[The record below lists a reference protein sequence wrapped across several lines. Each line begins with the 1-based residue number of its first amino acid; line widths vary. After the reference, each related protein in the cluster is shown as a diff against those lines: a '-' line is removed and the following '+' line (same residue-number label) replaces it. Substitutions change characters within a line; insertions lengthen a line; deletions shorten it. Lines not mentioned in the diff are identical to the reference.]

1 MLELRTDVG
10 SGSLSQSCHK
20 SLVKLTALLRE
31 GYSSSLPRMME
42 VRRDRDDSIIVNSID
57 HSAWKARFDDA
68 STRIQ
73 DRVKVLW
80 YRLARDP
87 AQLQRV
93 QTTLIV
99 VLVLWSLSSV
109 SQLIWIPFRAN
120 PIDAAPALALNPPKP
135 AGGQRTAV
143 IDTSSVKGLG
153 LFGGSPESLAEADSA
168 TLSEASRDGIEQNA
182 QETRLALT
190 LTGIVASTED
200 GTGSAVIK
208 SGAAEQVYAVGD
220 ALPASGQ
227 VVLAKVMPQQ
237 VVIDNNGTYELI
249 KLYEGPGI
257 AIPTRAAGQPGQDA
271 VASVPSASP
280 SAASPSATAA
290 EQTALATQY
299 RRQLY
304 DSPESLASVVSVSP
318 VREGDRVVGYRI
330 APGADR
336 AAFDTFGFQSG
347 DIVTAV
353 NGLALSDASNTVK
366 LYQTMKDATQASFDI
381 ERDGGTVTV
390 NVDLASP

>member
-1 MLELRTDVG
+1 
-10 SGSLSQSCHK
+10 
-20 SLVKLTALLRE
+20 
-31 GYSSSLPRMME
+31 
-42 VRRDRDDSIIVNSID
+42 
-57 HSAWKARFDDA
+57 
-68 STRIQ
+68 
-73 DRVKVLW
+73 
-80 YRLARDP
+80 
-87 AQLQRV
+87 
-93 QTTLIV
+93 
-99 VLVLWSLSSV
+99 
-109 SQLIWIPFRAN
+109 
-120 PIDAAPALALNPPKP
+120 
-135 AGGQRTAV
+135 
-143 IDTSSVKGLG
+143 
-153 LFGGSPESLAEADSA
+153 
-168 TLSEASRDGIEQNA
+168 
-182 QETRLALT
+182 
-190 LTGIVASTED
+190 VASTED
-200 GTGSAVIK
+200 GTGGAVIK

-257 AIPTRAAGQPGQDA
+257 AIPTRAARQPGQDA

-347 DIVTAV
+347 DIVIAV

-390 NVDLASP
+390 SVDLASP

>member
-1 MLELRTDVG
+1 MDAT
-10 SGSLSQSCHK
+10 
-20 SLVKLTALLRE
+20 TT
-31 GYSSSLPRMME
+31 
-42 VRRDRDDSIIVNSID
+42 VNTID
-57 HSAWKARFDDA
+57 QSAWKTRFEEA

-73 DRVKVLW
+73 DGVQSLW
-80 YRLARDP
+80 QGLARDP
-87 AQLQRV
+87 ERLRRLQAI
-93 QTTLIV
+93 LIV

-109 SQLIWIPFRAN
+109 SQLIWIPFRTN
-120 PIDAAPALALNPPKP
+120 PIEVAPALALNPPKP
-135 AGGQRTAV
+135 TGGKQAAV
-143 IDTSSVKGLG
+143 IDTSGVLGLG
-153 LFGGSPESLAEADSA
+153 LFGGSPEAFVDADSA
-168 TLSEASRDGIEQNA
+168 ALTEASRDGIEQNA

-200 GTGSAVIK
+200 GSGSAVIK

-237 VVIDNNGTYELI
+237 VVIDNNGTYELM

-257 AIPTRAAGQPGQDA
+257 AIPTRTARAPRQDA
-271 VASVPSASP
+271 AASLASSNP
-280 SAASPSATAA
+280 NAASPSATAA
-290 EQTALATQY
+290 EQTALASQY

-318 VREGDRVVGYRI
+318 VREGERVVGYRI

-336 AAFDTFGFQSG
+336 VAFDAFGFQTG

-381 ERDGGTVTV
+381 ERDGGNVTV

>member
-1 MLELRTDVG
+1 MDAT
-10 SGSLSQSCHK
+10 
-20 SLVKLTALLRE
+20 TT
-31 GYSSSLPRMME
+31 
-42 VRRDRDDSIIVNSID
+42 VNTID
-57 HSAWKARFDDA
+57 QSAWKTRFEAA
-68 STRIQ
+68 STRVQ
-73 DRVKVLW
+73 EGVQGHWQGLAHDPERRR
-80 YRLARDP
+80 RLQAI
-87 AQLQRV
+87 L
-93 QTTLIV
+93 TV
-99 VLVLWSLSSV
+99 VLVLWSLSSD
-109 SQLIWIPFRAN
+109 SQLIWIPCRTH
-120 PIDAAPALALNPPKP
+120 PIEVAPALALNPPKP
-135 AGGQRTAV
+135 AGGKQTAV
-143 IDTSSVKGLG
+143 IDTSGVLGLG
-153 LFGGSPESLAEADSA
+153 LFGGSPEAFADANSA

-190 LTGIVASTED
+190 LTGIVASNED
-200 GTGSAVIK
+200 GRGSAVIK

-237 VVIDNNGTYELI
+237 VVIDNNGTYELM

-257 AIPTRAAGQPGQDA
+257 AIPTRTARALRQDA
-271 VASVPSASP
+271 AASAPISNTNE
-280 SAASPSATAA
+280 ASPSATAA
-290 EQTALATQY
+290 EQTALASQY
-299 RRQLY
+299 RRKLY

-318 VREGDRVVGYRI
+318 VREGERVVGYRI

-336 AAFDTFGFQSG
+336 VAFDAFGFQTG

-381 ERDGGTVTV
+381 ERDGSNVTI

>member
-1 MLELRTDVG
+1 MDAT
-10 SGSLSQSCHK
+10 
-20 SLVKLTALLRE
+20 TT
-31 GYSSSLPRMME
+31 
-42 VRRDRDDSIIVNSID
+42 VNTID
-57 HSAWKARFDDA
+57 HSAWKARFDEA

-73 DRVKVLW
+73 DRVQSLW
-80 YRLARDP
+80 RGLARDR
-87 AQLQRV
+87 ARLQRL
-93 QTTLIV
+93 QTALIV

-109 SQLIWIPFRAN
+109 SQLIWIPFRTN
-120 PIDAAPALALNPPKP
+120 PIEVAPALALNPPKP
-135 AGGQRTAV
+135 TGGKQTAV
-143 IDTSSVKGLG
+143 IDTSGVLGLG
-153 LFGGSPESLAEADSA
+153 LFGGSPEAFADSDSA
-168 TLSEASRDGIEQNA
+168 TLTEASRDGIEQNA

-200 GTGSAVIK
+200 GSGSAVIK

-237 VVIDNNGTYELI
+237 VVIDNNGTYELM

-257 AIPTRAAGQPGQDA
+257 AIPTRTARAPRQDA
-271 VASVPSASP
+271 AASLASSNP
-280 SAASPSATAA
+280 NEASPSATAA
-290 EQTALATQY
+290 EQTALASQY

-318 VREGDRVVGYRI
+318 VREGERVVGYRI

-336 AAFDTFGFQSG
+336 VAFDAFGFQTG

-381 ERDGGTVTV
+381 ERDGGNVTV

>member
-1 MLELRTDVG
+1 M
-10 SGSLSQSCHK
+10 
-20 SLVKLTALLRE
+20 
-31 GYSSSLPRMME
+31 
-42 VRRDRDDSIIVNSID
+42 RD
-57 HSAWKARFDDA
+57 
-68 STRIQ
+68 
-73 DRVKVLW
+73 LW
-80 YRLARDP
+80 RRLARDS
-87 AQLQRV
+87 ARLQRL
-93 QTTLIV
+93 QTGLIV
-99 VLVLWSLSSV
+99 LLVLWSLSSV

-135 AGGQRTAV
+135 AVGQQTAV
-143 IDTSSVKGLG
+143 IDASGVLGLG
-153 LFGGSPESLAEADSA
+153 LFGGLPEALADADSA
-168 TLSEASRDGIEQNA
+168 ALTEASRDGIEQNA
-182 QETRLALT
+182 QETRLALA

-200 GTGSAVIK
+200 GIGSAVIK
-208 SGAAEQVYAVGD
+208 SGATEKVYSVGD

-237 VVIDNNGTYELI
+237 VVIDNNGTYELM

-257 AIPTRAAGQPGQDA
+257 SIPTRTARAPRQDTAASL
-271 VASVPSASP
+271 ASSNPNEASP
-280 SAASPSATAA
+280 SAIAA
-290 EQTALATQY
+290 EQTALASQY

-318 VREGDRVVGYRI
+318 VREGERVVGYRI

-336 AAFDTFGFQSG
+336 VAFDAFGFQTG

-381 ERDGGTVTV
+381 ERDGGNVTV

>member
-1 MLELRTDVG
+1 MDAT
-10 SGSLSQSCHK
+10 
-20 SLVKLTALLRE
+20 TT
-31 GYSSSLPRMME
+31 
-42 VRRDRDDSIIVNSID
+42 VNTID
-57 HSAWKARFDDA
+57 HSAWKARFEEA

-73 DRVKVLW
+73 DGVRSLW
-80 YRLARDP
+80 QGLARDP
-87 AQLQRV
+87 ERLRRLQI
-93 QTTLIV
+93 TLIV

-120 PIDAAPALALNPPKP
+120 PIEVAPALALNPPRP
-135 AGGQRTAV
+135 AGGKQTAV
-143 IDTSSVKGLG
+143 IDTSGVLGLG
-153 LFGGSPESLAEADSA
+153 LFGGSAEAFADADSA
-168 TLSEASRDGIEQNA
+168 TLTEASRDGIEQNA
-182 QETRLALT
+182 RETRLALT

-200 GTGSAVIK
+200 GRGSAVIK

-237 VVIDNNGTYELI
+237 VVIDNNGTYELM

-257 AIPTRAAGQPGQDA
+257 AIPTRTARAPLQDA
-271 VASVPSASP
+271 AASVPISNSNEASP
-280 SAASPSATAA
+280 SAAAA
-290 EQTALATQY
+290 EQTALASQY
-299 RRQLY
+299 RRKLY

-318 VREGDRVVGYRI
+318 VREGERVVGYRI

-336 AAFDTFGFQSG
+336 VAFDAFGFQTG

-381 ERDGGTVTV
+381 ERDGSNVTV

>member
-1 MLELRTDVG
+1 M
-10 SGSLSQSCHK
+10 
-20 SLVKLTALLRE
+20 
-31 GYSSSLPRMME
+31 
-42 VRRDRDDSIIVNSID
+42 
-57 HSAWKARFDDA
+57 
-68 STRIQ
+68 TRVQ
-73 DRVKVLW
+73 DRVRDLW
-80 YRLARDP
+80 RRLARDP
-87 AQLQRV
+87 ARLQRL
-93 QTTLIV
+93 QTGFIV
-99 VLVLWSLSSV
+99 LLVVWSLSSV

-120 PIDAAPALALNPPKP
+120 PIEAAPALALNPPKP
-135 AGGQRTAV
+135 AGGKPTAV
-143 IDTSSVKGLG
+143 IDTSGVQGLG
-153 LFGGSPESLAEADSA
+153 LFGGSPEALAEAESA
-168 TLSEASRDGIEQNA
+168 TLTEASRDGIEQNA

-200 GTGSAVIK
+200 GRGSAVIK

-220 ALPASGQ
+220 ALPASGK
-227 VVLAKVMPQQ
+227 VALAKVMPQQ

-257 AIPTRAAGQPGQDA
+257 AIPTRASRPPRHDA
-271 VASVPSASP
+271 TTPVRGGIPNEASSP
-280 SAASPSATAA
+280 ATAA
-290 EQTALATQY
+290 EQTALASQY

-318 VREGDRVVGYRI
+318 VRDGDRVVGFRI

-336 AAFDTFGFQSG
+336 VAFDTFGFQSG

-366 LYQTMKDATQASFDI
+366 LYQTMKDATEASFDI

>member
-1 MLELRTDVG
+1 MDAT
-10 SGSLSQSCHK
+10 
-20 SLVKLTALLRE
+20 TT
-31 GYSSSLPRMME
+31 
-42 VRRDRDDSIIVNSID
+42 VNTID
-57 HSAWKARFDDA
+57 QSAWKTRFEEA

-73 DRVKVLW
+73 DGVQSLW
-80 YRLARDP
+80 QGLARDP
-87 AQLQRV
+87 ERLRRLQAI
-93 QTTLIV
+93 LIV

-109 SQLIWIPFRAN
+109 SQLIWIPFRTN
-120 PIDAAPALALNPPKP
+120 PIEVAPALALNPPKP
-135 AGGQRTAV
+135 TGGKQAAV
-143 IDTSSVKGLG
+143 IDISGVLGLG
-153 LFGGSPESLAEADSA
+153 LFGGSPEAFADA
-168 TLSEASRDGIEQNA
+168 DRAALTEASRDGIEQNA

-200 GTGSAVIK
+200 GSGSAVIK

-237 VVIDNNGTYELI
+237 VVIDNNGTYELM

-257 AIPTRAAGQPGQDA
+257 AIPTRTARAPRQDA
-271 VASVPSASP
+271 AASLASSNP
-280 SAASPSATAA
+280 NAASPSATAA
-290 EQTALATQY
+290 EQTALASQY

-318 VREGDRVVGYRI
+318 VREGERVVGYRI

-336 AAFDTFGFQSG
+336 VAFDAFGFQTG

-381 ERDGGTVTV
+381 ERDGGNVTV

>member
-1 MLELRTDVG
+1 MDAT
-10 SGSLSQSCHK
+10 
-20 SLVKLTALLRE
+20 TT
-31 GYSSSLPRMME
+31 
-42 VRRDRDDSIIVNSID
+42 VNTID
-57 HSAWKARFDDA
+57 HSAWKARFEDA
-68 STRIQ
+68 STRVQ
-73 DRVKVLW
+73 DRVRDLW
-80 YRLARDP
+80 RRLARDP
-87 AQLQRV
+87 ARLQRV
-93 QTTLIV
+93 QSALIV
-99 VLVLWSLSSV
+99 LLVLWSLSSV
-109 SQLIWIPFRAN
+109 SQLIWIPFRAS

-135 AGGQRTAV
+135 AVGKQTAV
-143 IDTSSVKGLG
+143 IDTSGVLGLG
-153 LFGGSPESLAEADSA
+153 LFGGSPEALADADSA
-168 TLSEASRDGIEQNA
+168 ALTEANRDGIEQNA

-257 AIPTRAAGQPGQDA
+257 AIPTRAARPLEQGA
-271 VASVPSASP
+271 VASVPSAIPSEGSS
-280 SAASPSATAA
+280 SAAAA
-290 EQTALATQY
+290 EQTALASQY

-336 AAFDTFGFQSG
+336 VAFDTFGFQSG

>member
-1 MLELRTDVG
+1 M
-10 SGSLSQSCHK
+10 
-20 SLVKLTALLRE
+20 
-31 GYSSSLPRMME
+31 
-42 VRRDRDDSIIVNSID
+42 
-57 HSAWKARFDDA
+57 
-68 STRIQ
+68 
-73 DRVKVLW
+73 
-80 YRLARDP
+80 ARDS
-87 AQLQRV
+87 ARLQRL
-93 QTTLIV
+93 QTGLIV
-99 VLVLWSLSSV
+99 LLVLWSLSSV

-135 AGGQRTAV
+135 AGGQQTAV
-143 IDTSSVKGLG
+143 IDASGVLGLG
-153 LFGGSPESLAEADSA
+153 LFGGLPEALADADSA
-168 TLSEASRDGIEQNA
+168 ALTEASRDGIEQNA

-200 GTGSAVIK
+200 GSGSAVIK

-237 VVIDNNGTYELI
+237 VVIDNNGTYELM

-257 AIPTRAAGQPGQDA
+257 AIPTRTVRALRQDA
-271 VASVPSASP
+271 AASAPISNTNE
-280 SAASPSATAA
+280 ASPSATAA
-290 EQTALATQY
+290 EQTALASQY
-299 RRQLY
+299 RRKLY

-318 VREGDRVVGYRI
+318 VREGERVVGYRI

-336 AAFDTFGFQSG
+336 VAFDAFGFQTG

-381 ERDGGTVTV
+381 ERDGSNVTI

>member
-1 MLELRTDVG
+1 MDAT
-10 SGSLSQSCHK
+10 
-20 SLVKLTALLRE
+20 TT
-31 GYSSSLPRMME
+31 
-42 VRRDRDDSIIVNSID
+42 VNTID
-57 HSAWKARFDDA
+57 HSAWKARFEDA
-68 STRIQ
+68 SARIQ
-73 DRVKVLW
+73 DRVRDLW
-80 YRLARDP
+80 RRLARDP
-87 AQLQRV
+87 ARLQRV
-93 QTTLIV
+93 QTAVIV
-99 VLVLWSLSSV
+99 LLVLWSLSSV
-109 SQLIWIPFRAN
+109 SQLIWIPFRAS

-135 AGGQRTAV
+135 AVGKQTAV
-143 IDTSSVKGLG
+143 IDTSGALGLG
-153 LFGGSPESLAEADSA
+153 LFGGSPDALADAEDAA
-168 TLSEASRDGIEQNA
+168 LSEASRDGIEQNA

-257 AIPTRAAGQPGQDA
+257 AIPTRAARPPEQDA

-280 SAASPSATAA
+280 SEGSRSATAA
-290 EQTALATQY
+290 EQTALASQY

-336 AAFDTFGFQSG
+336 VAFDTFGFQSG

>member
-1 MLELRTDVG
+1 MDAT
-10 SGSLSQSCHK
+10 
-20 SLVKLTALLRE
+20 TT
-31 GYSSSLPRMME
+31 
-42 VRRDRDDSIIVNSID
+42 VNTID
-57 HSAWKARFDDA
+57 HSAWKARFDEA

-73 DRVKVLW
+73 DRVQSLW
-80 YRLARDP
+80 RGLARDP
-87 AQLQRV
+87 ARLQRL
-93 QTTLIV
+93 QTALIV

-109 SQLIWIPFRAN
+109 SQLIWIPFRTN
-120 PIDAAPALALNPPKP
+120 PIEVAPALALNPPKP
-135 AGGQRTAV
+135 TGGKQTAV
-143 IDTSSVKGLG
+143 IDTSGVLGLG
-153 LFGGSPESLAEADSA
+153 LFGGSPEAFADSDSA
-168 TLSEASRDGIEQNA
+168 TLTEASRDGIEQNA

-200 GTGSAVIK
+200 GSGSAVIK

-237 VVIDNNGTYELI
+237 VVIDNNGTYELM

-257 AIPTRAAGQPGQDA
+257 AIPTRTARAPRQDA
-271 VASVPSASP
+271 AASLASSNP
-280 SAASPSATAA
+280 NEASPSATAA
-290 EQTALATQY
+290 EQTALASQY

-318 VREGDRVVGYRI
+318 VREGERVVGYRI

-336 AAFDTFGFQSG
+336 VAFDAFGFQTG

-381 ERDGGTVTV
+381 ERDGGNVTV

>member
-1 MLELRTDVG
+1 
-10 SGSLSQSCHK
+10 
-20 SLVKLTALLRE
+20 
-31 GYSSSLPRMME
+31 MMWNQQGL
-42 VRRDRDDSIIVNSID
+42 DATTTVNTID
-57 HSAWKARFDDA
+57 HGAWKARFEGA
-68 STRIQ
+68 STWIH
-73 DRVKVLW
+73 DRVRGLW
-80 YRLARDP
+80 RSLAREP
-87 AQLQRV
+87 VRLQRL
-93 QTTLIV
+93 QMGLIV
-99 VLVLWSLSSV
+99 LLVLWSLSSV
-109 SQLIWIPFRAN
+109 SQLIWIPFRAD
-120 PIDAAPALALNPPKP
+120 PIDAAPALALNPPTS
-135 AGGQRTAV
+135 AGGQQAAV
-143 IDTSSVKGLG
+143 IDTSGVMGLG
-153 LFGGSPESLAEADSA
+153 LFGGSLEVLADAD
-168 TLSEASRDGIEQNA
+168 TVVLNEVSRDGIEQNA

-208 SGAAEQVYAVGD
+208 SGAAERIYAVGD

-257 AIPTRAAGQPGQDA
+257 SIPTRVARQPSQEAA
-271 VASVPSASP
+271 ASALGSSSSEGSP
-280 SAASPSATAA
+280 AASAAK
-290 EQTALATQY
+290 QTALASEY

-304 DSPESLASVVSVSP
+304 DSPESLASVLSASP

-336 AAFDTFGFQSG
+336 VAFDTFGFRSG

-353 NGLALSDASNTVK
+353 NGLVLSDVSNTVK

-390 NVDLASP
+390 NVDLAAP

>member
-1 MLELRTDVG
+1 M
-10 SGSLSQSCHK
+10 
-20 SLVKLTALLRE
+20 
-31 GYSSSLPRMME
+31 
-42 VRRDRDDSIIVNSID
+42 
-57 HSAWKARFDDA
+57 
-68 STRIQ
+68 
-73 DRVKVLW
+73 
-80 YRLARDP
+80 ARDS
-87 AQLQRV
+87 ARLQRL
-93 QTTLIV
+93 QTGLIV
-99 VLVLWSLSSV
+99 LLVLWSLSSV

-135 AGGQRTAV
+135 AGGQQTAV
-143 IDTSSVKGLG
+143 IDASGVLGLG
-153 LFGGSPESLAEADSA
+153 LFGGLPEALADADSA
-168 TLSEASRDGIEQNA
+168 ALTEASRDGIEQNA

-200 GTGSAVIK
+200 GSGSAVIK

-237 VVIDNNGTYELI
+237 VVIDNNGTYELM

-257 AIPTRAAGQPGQDA
+257 AIPTRTARALRQDA
-271 VASVPSASP
+271 AASAPISNTNE
-280 SAASPSATAA
+280 ASPSATAA
-290 EQTALATQY
+290 EQTALASQY
-299 RRQLY
+299 RRKLY

-318 VREGDRVVGYRI
+318 VREGERVVGYRI

-336 AAFDTFGFQSG
+336 VAFDAFGFQTG

-381 ERDGGTVTV
+381 ERDGSNVTI

>member
-1 MLELRTDVG
+1 
-10 SGSLSQSCHK
+10 
-20 SLVKLTALLRE
+20 
-31 GYSSSLPRMME
+31 MMWHQWGL
-42 VRRDRDDSIIVNSID
+42 DATTTVNTID
-57 HSAWKARFDDA
+57 HSAWKARFEDT
-68 STRIQ
+68 SNRIQ
-73 DRVKVLW
+73 DRVRNLW
-80 YRLARDP
+80 RRLARDS
-87 AQLQRV
+87 ARLQRL
-93 QTTLIV
+93 QTGLIV
-99 VLVLWSLSSV
+99 LLVLWSLSSV
-109 SQLIWIPFRAN
+109 SQLVWIPFRAN
-120 PIDAAPALALNPPKP
+120 PIVAAPALALNPPKP
-135 AGGQRTAV
+135 AGAQQTTV
-143 IDTSSVKGLG
+143 IDASGALGLG
-153 LFGGSPESLAEADSA
+153 LFGGLPEALADADSA
-168 TLSEASRDGIEQNA
+168 ALTEASRDGIEQNA

-200 GTGSAVIK
+200 GIGSAVIK
-208 SGAAEQVYAVGD
+208 SGATEKVYAVGD

-257 AIPTRAAGQPGQDA
+257 SIPTGAARPPRQDA
-271 VASVPSASP
+271 TASIPSAS
-280 SAASPSATAA
+280 SNEASIPATAA
-290 EQTALATQY
+290 QQTALASEY

-318 VREGDRVVGYRI
+318 VREGDRVIGYRL

-336 AAFDTFGFQSG
+336 VAFDTFGFQSG

-381 ERDGGTVTV
+381 ERDGGTLTL

>member
-1 MLELRTDVG
+1 LDAT
-10 SGSLSQSCHK
+10 
-20 SLVKLTALLRE
+20 TT
-31 GYSSSLPRMME
+31 
-42 VRRDRDDSIIVNSID
+42 VNTID
-57 HSAWKARFDDA
+57 QSAWKTRFEEA

-73 DRVKVLW
+73 DGVQSLW
-80 YRLARDP
+80 QGLARDP
-87 AQLQRV
+87 ERLRRLQAI
-93 QTTLIV
+93 LIV

-109 SQLIWIPFRAN
+109 SQLIWIPFRTN
-120 PIDAAPALALNPPKP
+120 PIEVAPALALNPPKP
-135 AGGQRTAV
+135 TGGKQAAV
-143 IDTSSVKGLG
+143 IDTSGVLGLG
-153 LFGGSPESLAEADSA
+153 LFGGSPEAFADADSA
-168 TLSEASRDGIEQNA
+168 ALTEASRDGIEQNA

-200 GTGSAVIK
+200 GSGSAVIK

-237 VVIDNNGTYELI
+237 VVIDNNGTYELM

-257 AIPTRAAGQPGQDA
+257 SIPTRTARAPRQDA
-271 VASVPSASP
+271 AASLASSNP
-280 SAASPSATAA
+280 NEASPSATAA
-290 EQTALATQY
+290 EQTALASQY

-318 VREGDRVVGYRI
+318 VREGERVVGYRI

-336 AAFDTFGFQSG
+336 VAFDAFGFQTG

-381 ERDGGTVTV
+381 ERDGGNVTV

>member
-1 MLELRTDVG
+1 MYKR
-10 SGSLSQSCHK
+10 Q
-20 SLVKLTALLRE
+20 
-31 GYSSSLPRMME
+31 
-42 VRRDRDDSIIVNSID
+42 ID
-57 HSAWKARFDDA
+57 HSAWKARFEDA

-73 DRVKVLW
+73 DRVKVPW

-93 QTTLIV
+93 QTALIV

-135 AGGQRTAV
+135 AGGKQTAV
-143 IDTSSVKGLG
+143 IDTSGVRGLG
-153 LFGGSPESLAEADSA
+153 LFGGSPEALAEADIA
-168 TLSEASRDGIEQNA
+168 ALTEASRDGIEQNA

-208 SGAAEQVYAVGD
+208 SGATERVYAVGD

-227 VVLAKVMPQQ
+227 VELAKVMPQQ

-257 AIPTRAAGQPGQDA
+257 TIPTRAARQPSQQA
-271 VASVPSASP
+271 VASAPGSSSSEGSPAARAAEQPHWPVNIAVNSMTAPNRWHQWSPYHLFERVNGLSATALRRGLIASP
-280 SAASPSATAA
+280 SMP
-290 EQTALATQY
+290 LGFK
-299 RRQLY
+299 
-304 DSPESLASVVSVSP
+304 P
-318 VREGDRVVGYRI
+318 VI
-330 APGADR
+330 
-336 AAFDTFGFQSG
+336 
-347 DIVTAV
+347 
-353 NGLALSDASNTVK
+353 L
-366 LYQTMKDATQASFDI
+366 
-381 ERDGGTVTV
+381 
-390 NVDLASP
+390 

>member
-1 MLELRTDVG
+1 VNTI
-10 SGSLSQSCHK
+10 
-20 SLVKLTALLRE
+20 
-31 GYSSSLPRMME
+31 
-42 VRRDRDDSIIVNSID
+42 DR
-57 HSAWKARFDDA
+57 SAWKVRFEDA

-73 DRVKVLW
+73 DRVRDLW
-80 YRLARDP
+80 RSLARDP
-87 AQLQRV
+87 VRLQRL
-93 QTTLIV
+93 QMGLIV
-99 VLVLWSLSSV
+99 MLVLWSLSSV
-109 SQLIWIPFRAN
+109 SQLVWIPFRAN

-135 AGGQRTAV
+135 AGGQQTAV
-143 IDTSSVKGLG
+143 IDTSGVMGLG
-153 LFGGSPESLAEADSA
+153 LFGGSLEVLADAK
-168 TLSEASRDGIEQNA
+168 TVVLNEASRNGIEQNA

-200 GTGSAVIK
+200 GTSRAVIK
-208 SGAAEQVYAVGD
+208 SGAAERVYAVGD

-249 KLYEGPGI
+249 KLYQSPSI
-257 AIPTRAAGQPGQDA
+257 AIPTPAPRQTSQTA
-271 VASVPSASP
+271 
-280 SAASPSATAA
+280 AASAPGSSSIEASSARAA
-290 EQTALATQY
+290 EQTALASEY

-304 DSPESLASVVSVSP
+304 DSPESLESVLSVSP

-336 AAFDTFGFQSG
+336 VAFDVFGLQTG

-353 NGLALSDASNTVK
+353 NGLVLSDASNTVK

-390 NVDLASP
+390 NVDLATP

>member
-1 MLELRTDVG
+1 
-10 SGSLSQSCHK
+10 
-20 SLVKLTALLRE
+20 
-31 GYSSSLPRMME
+31 MMW
-42 VRRDRDDSIIVNSID
+42 DQWGLDATTTVNTID
-57 HSAWKARFDDA
+57 HSAWKARFEET
-68 STRIQ
+68 SNRIQ
-73 DRVKVLW
+73 DRVRNLW
-80 YRLARDP
+80 RRLARDS
-87 AQLQRV
+87 ARLQRL
-93 QTTLIV
+93 QTGLIV
-99 VLVLWSLSSV
+99 LLVLWSLSSI

-135 AGGQRTAV
+135 AGGQQTAV
-143 IDTSSVKGLG
+143 IDASGALGLG
-153 LFGGSPESLAEADSA
+153 LFGGLPEALADADSA
-168 TLSEASRDGIEQNA
+168 ALTEASRDGIEQNA
-182 QETRLALT
+182 QKTRLALT

-200 GTGSAVIK
+200 GIGSAVIK
-208 SGAAEQVYAVGD
+208 SGDTEKVYAVGD

-257 AIPTRAAGQPGQDA
+257 AIPTRAARPPRQDA
-271 VASVPSASP
+271 TASIPSASLNE
-280 SAASPSATAA
+280 ASIPATAA
-290 EQTALATQY
+290 QQTALASEY

-304 DSPESLASVVSVSP
+304 DSPESLASVFSVSP
-318 VREGDRVVGYRI
+318 VREGDRVIGYRL

-336 AAFDTFGFQSG
+336 VAFDTFGFQSG

-381 ERDGGTVTV
+381 ERDGGTLTL

>member
-1 MLELRTDVG
+1 MDAT
-10 SGSLSQSCHK
+10 
-20 SLVKLTALLRE
+20 TT
-31 GYSSSLPRMME
+31 
-42 VRRDRDDSIIVNSID
+42 VNTID
-57 HSAWKARFDDA
+57 QSAWKTRFEEA

-73 DRVKVLW
+73 DGVQSLW
-80 YRLARDP
+80 QGLARDP
-87 AQLQRV
+87 ERLRRLQAI
-93 QTTLIV
+93 LIV

-109 SQLIWIPFRAN
+109 SQLIWIPFRTN
-120 PIDAAPALALNPPKP
+120 PIEVAPALALNPPKP
-135 AGGQRTAV
+135 TGGKQAAV
-143 IDTSSVKGLG
+143 IDTSGVLGLG
-153 LFGGSPESLAEADSA
+153 LFGGSPEAFVDADSA
-168 TLSEASRDGIEQNA
+168 ALTEASRDGIEQNA

-200 GTGSAVIK
+200 GRGSAVIK

-237 VVIDNNGTYELI
+237 VVIDNNGTYELM

-257 AIPTRAAGQPGQDA
+257 AIPTRTARAPRQDA
-271 VASVPSASP
+271 AASLAGSNPN
-280 SAASPSATAA
+280 AASPSATAA
-290 EQTALATQY
+290 EQTALASQY

-318 VREGDRVVGYRI
+318 VREGDRMVGYRI

-336 AAFDTFGFQSG
+336 VAFDAFGFQTG

-381 ERDGGTVTV
+381 ERDGGNVTV

>member
-1 MLELRTDVG
+1 MIWDQQGLDTTKTV
-10 SGSLSQSCHK
+10 S
-20 SLVKLTALLRE
+20 T
-31 GYSSSLPRMME
+31 
-42 VRRDRDDSIIVNSID
+42 ID
-57 HSAWKARFDDA
+57 HSVWKARFEDT
-68 STRIQ
+68 SNRIQ
-73 DRVKVLW
+73 DRVRDLW
-80 YRLARDP
+80 RRLARDS
-87 AQLQRV
+87 ARLKRLQ
-93 QTTLIV
+93 TGLILL
-99 VLVLWSLSSV
+99 LVLWSLSSV

-135 AGGQRTAV
+135 AGGQQTAV
-143 IDTSSVKGLG
+143 IDASGVLGLG
-153 LFGGSPESLAEADSA
+153 LFGGLPEALAEADSA
-168 TLSEASRDGIEQNA
+168 ALTEASRDGIEQNA

-200 GTGSAVIK
+200 GIGSAVIK
-208 SGAAEQVYAVGD
+208 SDATEKAYAVGD

-257 AIPTRAAGQPGQDA
+257 AIPTRAARPPPQDA
-271 VASVPSASP
+271 TASTPSSGLNEASIP
-280 SAASPSATAA
+280 ATAA
-290 EQTALATQY
+290 EQSALASQY
-299 RRQLY
+299 RLQLY

-318 VREGDRVVGYRI
+318 VRDGDRVVGYRL

-336 AAFDTFGFQSG
+336 VAFDTFGFQSG

>member
-1 MLELRTDVG
+1 MDAT
-10 SGSLSQSCHK
+10 
-20 SLVKLTALLRE
+20 TT
-31 GYSSSLPRMME
+31 
-42 VRRDRDDSIIVNSID
+42 VNTID
-57 HSAWKARFDDA
+57 QSAWKTRFEEA

-73 DRVKVLW
+73 DGVQSLW
-80 YRLARDP
+80 QGLARDP
-87 AQLQRV
+87 ERLRRLQAI
-93 QTTLIV
+93 LIV

-109 SQLIWIPFRAN
+109 SQLIWIPFRTN
-120 PIDAAPALALNPPKP
+120 PIEVAPALALNPPKP
-135 AGGQRTAV
+135 TGGKQAAV
-143 IDTSSVKGLG
+143 IDTSGVLGLG
-153 LFGGSPESLAEADSA
+153 LFGGSPEAFVDADSA
-168 TLSEASRDGIEQNA
+168 ALTEASRDGIEQNA

-200 GTGSAVIK
+200 GSGSAVIK

-237 VVIDNNGTYELI
+237 VVIDNNGTYELM

-257 AIPTRAAGQPGQDA
+257 SIPTRTARAPRQDA
-271 VASVPSASP
+271 AASLASSNP
-280 SAASPSATAA
+280 NEASPSATAA
-290 EQTALATQY
+290 EQTALASQY

-318 VREGDRVVGYRI
+318 VREGERVVGYRI

-336 AAFDTFGFQSG
+336 VAFDAFGFQTG

-353 NGLALSDASNTVK
+353 NGLALSDASKTVK
-366 LYQTMKDATQASFDI
+366 LYQSMKDVTQASFDI
-381 ERDGGTVTV
+381 ERDGSNVTI

>member
-1 MLELRTDVG
+1 M
-10 SGSLSQSCHK
+10 
-20 SLVKLTALLRE
+20 
-31 GYSSSLPRMME
+31 
-42 VRRDRDDSIIVNSID
+42 
-57 HSAWKARFDDA
+57 
-68 STRIQ
+68 TRVQ
-73 DRVKVLW
+73 DRVRDLW
-80 YRLARDP
+80 RRLARDP
-87 AQLQRV
+87 ARLQRL
-93 QTTLIV
+93 QTGFIV
-99 VLVLWSLSSV
+99 LLVVWSLSSV

-120 PIDAAPALALNPPKP
+120 PIEAAPALALNPPKP
-135 AGGQRTAV
+135 AGGKPTAV
-143 IDTSSVKGLG
+143 IDTSGVQGLG
-153 LFGGSPESLAEADSA
+153 LFGGSPEALAEAESA
-168 TLSEASRDGIEQNA
+168 TLTEASRDGIEQNA

-200 GTGSAVIK
+200 GRGSAVIK

-227 VVLAKVMPQQ
+227 VALAKVMPQQ

-257 AIPTRAAGQPGQDA
+257 AIPTRASRPSRHDA
-271 VASVPSASP
+271 TTPVSGGIPNEASSP
-280 SAASPSATAA
+280 ATAA
-290 EQTALATQY
+290 EQTALASQS

-304 DSPESLASVVSVSP
+304 DSPASLASVVSVSP
-318 VREGDRVVGYRI
+318 VRDGDRVVGFRI

-336 AAFDTFGFQSG
+336 VAFDTFGFQSG

>member
-1 MLELRTDVG
+1 
-10 SGSLSQSCHK
+10 
-20 SLVKLTALLRE
+20 
-31 GYSSSLPRMME
+31 MMW
-42 VRRDRDDSIIVNSID
+42 DLQGLDATTIVNSID
-57 HSAWKARFDDA
+57 HSAWKARFEDA

-73 DRVKVLW
+73 DRVRVLW

-87 AQLQRV
+87 ARLQRV
-93 QTTLIV
+93 QTALIV
-99 VLVLWSLSSV
+99 FLVLWSLSSA

-135 AGGQRTAV
+135 AGGQQMAV
-143 IDTSSVKGLG
+143 IDISGVKGLG
-153 LFGGSPESLAEADSA
+153 LFGGSPEALADADNA
-168 TLSEASRDGIEQNA
+168 KLSEASRDGIEQNA
-182 QETRLALT
+182 RETRLALT

-227 VVLAKVMPQQ
+227 VVLAKVLPQQ

-249 KLYEGPGI
+249 KLYESPGI
-257 AIPTRAAGQPGQDA
+257 AIPTRAARQPGQDA
-271 VASVPSASP
+271 VASFPSASP
-280 SAASPSATAA
+280 SAASPSASAA
-290 EQTALATQY
+290 EQTALASQY

-304 DSPESLASVVSVSP
+304 DSPESLASVISVSP

-381 ERDGGTVTV
+381 ERDSGTVTV

>member
-1 MLELRTDVG
+1 
-10 SGSLSQSCHK
+10 
-20 SLVKLTALLRE
+20 
-31 GYSSSLPRMME
+31 MMWDQ
-42 VRRDRDDSIIVNSID
+42 RGLDATTTVNTID
-57 HSAWKARFDDA
+57 HSAWKARFEDT
-68 STRIQ
+68 SNRIQ
-73 DRVKVLW
+73 DRVRDLW
-80 YRLARDP
+80 RRLARDS
-87 AQLQRV
+87 ARLQRL
-93 QTTLIV
+93 QTGLIV
-99 VLVLWSLSSV
+99 LLVLWSLSSV

-135 AGGQRTAV
+135 AGGQQTAV
-143 IDTSSVKGLG
+143 IDASGALGLG
-153 LFGGSPESLAEADSA
+153 LFGGLPEALADADSA
-168 TLSEASRDGIEQNA
+168 ALTEASRDGIEQNA
-182 QETRLALT
+182 QATRLALT

-200 GTGSAVIK
+200 GIGSAVIK
-208 SGAAEQVYAVGD
+208 SGATEKVYAVGD

-249 KLYEGPGI
+249 KLYEAPVL
-257 AIPTRAAGQPGQDA
+257 RSQPGPRGHPGKTPQLLPPA
-271 VASVPSASP
+271 PVERGEY
-280 SAASPSATAA
+280 SATAA
-290 EQTALATQY
+290 QQTALASEY

-318 VREGDRVVGYRI
+318 VREGDRVIGYRL

-336 AAFDTFGFQSG
+336 VAFDTFGFQSG

>member
-1 MLELRTDVG
+1 MPVG
-10 SGSLSQSCHK
+10 RFKRFSGSLSQSCHD
-20 SLVKLTALLRE
+20 SFARVCRPSTE
-31 GYSSSLPRMME
+31 GYFPLVPRMMW
-42 VRRDRDDSIIVNSID
+42 DQQGLDATTTVNTID
-57 HSAWKARFDDA
+57 HSAWKARFEDA

-73 DRVKVLW
+73 DRVRDAW
-80 YRLARDP
+80 RRLARDP
-87 AQLQRV
+87 ARLQRL
-93 QTTLIV
+93 QTGLIV
-99 VLVLWSLSSV
+99 LLVLWSLSSV

-135 AGGQRTAV
+135 AGGPKTAV
-143 IDTSSVKGLG
+143 IDTSGVMGLG
-153 LFGGSPESLAEADSA
+153 LFGGSPEALAEADSA
-168 TLSEASRDGIEQNA
+168 ALSEASRDGIEQNA

-200 GTGSAVIK
+200 GMGSAVIK

-257 AIPTRAAGQPGQDA
+257 AIPTRAARQPSRQA
-271 VASVPSASP
+271 TASTSVSSP
-280 SAASPSATAA
+280 SEASSPATAA
-290 EQTALATQY
+290 EQTALASQY

-318 VREGDRVVGYRI
+318 VRDGDRVVGYRI

-366 LYQTMKDATQASFDI
+366 LYQTMKDATEASFDI

>member
-1 MLELRTDVG
+1 MDAT
-10 SGSLSQSCHK
+10 
-20 SLVKLTALLRE
+20 TT
-31 GYSSSLPRMME
+31 
-42 VRRDRDDSIIVNSID
+42 VNTID
-57 HSAWKARFDDA
+57 HSAWKARFEDA

-73 DRVKVLW
+73 DRVRDVW
-80 YRLARDP
+80 RRLARDP
-87 AQLQRV
+87 ARLQRL
-93 QTTLIV
+93 QTVLIV
-99 VLVLWSLSSV
+99 LLVLWSLSSV

-135 AGGQRTAV
+135 TGGAKTAV
-143 IDTSSVKGLG
+143 IDTSGVMGLG
-153 LFGGSPESLAEADSA
+153 LFGGSPEALAEADSA
-168 TLSEASRDGIEQNA
+168 ALTEASRDGIEQNA

-227 VVLAKVMPQQ
+227 VVLVKVMPQQ

-257 AIPTRAAGQPGQDA
+257 AIPTRAAWQPSQK
-271 VASVPSASP
+271 
-280 SAASPSATAA
+280 ATAA
-290 EQTALATQY
+290 EQTALASQY

-336 AAFDTFGFQSG
+336 VAFDTFGFQSG

>member
-1 MLELRTDVG
+1 MDAT
-10 SGSLSQSCHK
+10 
-20 SLVKLTALLRE
+20 TT
-31 GYSSSLPRMME
+31 
-42 VRRDRDDSIIVNSID
+42 VNTID
-57 HSAWKARFDDA
+57 QSAWKTRFEEA

-73 DRVKVLW
+73 DGVQSLW
-80 YRLARDP
+80 QGLARDP
-87 AQLQRV
+87 ERLRRLQAI
-93 QTTLIV
+93 LIV

-109 SQLIWIPFRAN
+109 SQLIWIPFRTN
-120 PIDAAPALALNPPKP
+120 PIEVAPALALNPPKP
-135 AGGQRTAV
+135 TGGKQAAV
-143 IDTSSVKGLG
+143 IDTSGVLGLG
-153 LFGGSPESLAEADSA
+153 LFGGSPEAFADADSA
-168 TLSEASRDGIEQNA
+168 ALTEGSRDGIEQNA

-200 GTGSAVIK
+200 GSGSAVIK

-237 VVIDNNGTYELI
+237 VVIDNNGTYELM

-257 AIPTRAAGQPGQDA
+257 SIPTRTARAPRQDA
-271 VASVPSASP
+271 AASLASSNP
-280 SAASPSATAA
+280 NEASPSATAA
-290 EQTALATQY
+290 EQTALASQY

-318 VREGDRVVGYRI
+318 VREGERVVGYRI

-336 AAFDTFGFQSG
+336 VAFDAFGFQTG

-381 ERDGGTVTV
+381 ERDGGNVTV

>member
-1 MLELRTDVG
+1 MMWDPQGLEAT
-10 SGSLSQSCHK
+10 
-20 SLVKLTALLRE
+20 TT
-31 GYSSSLPRMME
+31 
-42 VRRDRDDSIIVNSID
+42 VNSID
-57 HSAWKARFDDA
+57 HSAWKARLEDA

-93 QTTLIV
+93 QTALIV

-135 AGGQRTAV
+135 AGGQQTAV
-143 IDTSSVKGLG
+143 IDTSSVRGLG
-153 LFGGSPESLAEADSA
+153 LFGGSPEALAEVDNA
-168 TLSEASRDGIEQNA
+168 TLSAASRDGIEQNA

-249 KLYEGPGI
+249 KLYEGSGI
-257 AIPTRAAGQPGQDA
+257 AIPTRAARPPGQDA
-271 VASVPSASP
+271 IASVQSVSPNEAGTPAS
-280 SAASPSATAA
+280 AA
-290 EQTALATQY
+290 EQTALASQY

-304 DSPESLASVVSVSP
+304 NSPESLASVISVSP

-336 AAFDTFGFQSG
+336 AAFDTFGFQPG

-381 ERDGGTVTV
+381 ERGGGTVTV